1 MYYQDQRQGL
11 PTVIKNLLI
20 INVIVFVGCW
30 IGEMQLNSDYL
41 VRKFALF
48 HPASEYFRWWQPLT
62 YMFMHGGFW
71 HIFMN
76 MYTLVIFGVIV
87 ERIIGSRKCLIFY
100 LVCGLAA
107 AAAHIGVST
116 LTGGINI
123 PTVGASGAIYGV
135 LVAYAMLFPES
146 RMMLIFPP
154 VVLKAKWL
162 VAIFVVIEMLSGIF
176 GTMDGVAH
184 FAHLGGAIAGW
195 LLIVFWKKQ
204 GTLFDR
210 D

>member
-1 MYYQDQRQGL
+1 MYYQEQRQGL
-11 PTVIKNLLI
+11 PTVIKNVLI
-20 INVIVFVGCW
+20 INVIVFVACW
-30 IGEMQLNSDYL
+30 LGEEQLHSNFML
-41 VRKFALF
+41 RIFALF
-48 HPASEYFRWWQPLT
+48 HPLSQYFHWWQPLT

-71 HIFMN
+71 HIFVN

-87 ERIIGSRKCLIFY
+87 ERLIGTRKFLIFY
-100 LVCGLAA
+100 LVCGLCA
-107 AAAHIGVST
+107 AAAHVGVAS
-116 LTGGINI
+116 LTGSFDT

-135 LVAYAMLFPES
+135 LVAYAMLFPDS

-162 VAIFVVIEMLSGIF
+162 VAIFLVIEIFSGVF

-184 FAHLGGAIAGW
+184 FAHLGGALAGW
-195 LLIVFWKKQ
+195 LLILYWRKQ

>member
-1 MYYQDQRQGL
+1 MYYQEQRQGL
-11 PTVIKNLLI
+11 PTVIKNVLI
-20 INVIVFVGCW
+20 INVIVFVACW
-30 IGEMQLNSDYL
+30 LGEERLHSTFMLRN
-41 VRKFALF
+41 FALF
-48 HPASEYFRWWQPLT
+48 HPLSDYFHWWQPLT

-71 HIFMN
+71 HIFVN

-87 ERIIGSRKCLIFY
+87 ERLIGTRKFLIFY
-100 LVCGLAA
+100 LVCGLCA
-107 AAAHIGVST
+107 AAAHVGVAS
-116 LTGGINI
+116 LTGSFDT

-135 LVAYAMLFPES
+135 LVAYAMLFPDS

-162 VAIFVVIEMLSGIF
+162 VAIFLVIEIFSGVF

-184 FAHLGGAIAGW
+184 FAHLGGALAGW
-195 LLIVFWKKQ
+195 LLILYWRRQ

>member
-1 MYYQDQRQGL
+1 MYYQEQRQGL
-11 PTVIKNLLI
+11 PTVIKNVLI
-20 INVIVFVGCW
+20 INVIVFVACW
-30 IGEMQLNSDYL
+30 LGEARLNSDFM
-41 VRKFALF
+41 VRNFALF
-48 HPASEYFRWWQPLT
+48 HPLSKYFHWWQPLT

-71 HIFMN
+71 HIFVN

-87 ERIIGSRKCLIFY
+87 ERLIGTRKFLIFY
-100 LVCGLAA
+100 LVCGLCA
-107 AAAHIGVST
+107 AAAHVGVAS
-116 LTGGINI
+116 LTGSFNT

-135 LVAYAMLFPES
+135 LVAYAMLFPDS

-162 VAIFVVIEMLSGIF
+162 VAIFLVIEIFSGVF

-184 FAHLGGAIAGW
+184 FAHLGGALAGW
-195 LLIVFWKKQ
+195 LLILYWRRQ

>member
-1 MYYQDQRQGL
+1 MYYQEQRQGL
-11 PTVIKNLLI
+11 PTVIKNVLI
-20 INVIVFVGCW
+20 INVIVFVACW
-30 IGEMQLNSDYL
+30 LGEEQLHSNFML
-41 VRKFALF
+41 RNFALF
-48 HPASEYFRWWQPLT
+48 HPLSDYFHWWQPLT

-71 HIFMN
+71 HIFVN

-87 ERIIGSRKCLIFY
+87 ERLIGTRKFLIFY
-100 LVCGLAA
+100 LVCGLCA
-107 AAAHIGVST
+107 AAAHVGVAS
-116 LTGGINI
+116 LTGSFNT

-135 LVAYAMLFPES
+135 LVAYAMLFPDS

-162 VAIFVVIEMLSGIF
+162 VAIFLVIEIFSGVF

-184 FAHLGGAIAGW
+184 FAHLGGALAGW
-195 LLIVFWKKQ
+195 LLILYWRRQ

>member
-1 MYYQDQRQGL
+1 MYYQEQRQGL
-11 PTVIKNLLI
+11 PTVIKNVLI
-20 INVIVFVGCW
+20 INVIVFVACW
-30 IGEMQLNSDYL
+30 LGEEQLHSNFM
-41 VRKFALF
+41 VRNFALF
-48 HPASEYFRWWQPLT
+48 HPLSDYFHWWQPLT

-71 HIFMN
+71 HIFVN

-87 ERIIGSRKCLIFY
+87 ERLIGTRKFLIFY
-100 LVCGLAA
+100 LVCGLCA
-107 AAAHIGVST
+107 AAAHVGVAS
-116 LTGGINI
+116 LTGSFDT

-135 LVAYAMLFPES
+135 LVAYAMLFPDS

-162 VAIFVVIEMLSGIF
+162 VAIFLVIEIFSGVF

-184 FAHLGGAIAGW
+184 FAHLGGALAGW
-195 LLIVFWKKQ
+195 LLILYWRRQ

>member
-1 MYYQDQRQGL
+1 MYYQEQRQGL
-11 PTVIKNLLI
+11 PTVIKNVLI
-20 INVIVFVGCW
+20 INVIVFVACW
-30 IGEMQLNSDYL
+30 LGEEQLHSNFML
-41 VRKFALF
+41 RNFALF
-48 HPASEYFRWWQPLT
+48 HPLSDYFHWWQPLT

-71 HIFMN
+71 HIFVN

-87 ERIIGSRKCLIFY
+87 ERLIGTRKFLIFY
-100 LVCGLAA
+100 LVCGLCA
-107 AAAHIGVST
+107 AAAHVGVAS
-116 LTGGINI
+116 LTGSFDT

-135 LVAYAMLFPES
+135 LVAYAMLFPDS

-162 VAIFVVIEMLSGIF
+162 VAIFLVIEIFSGVF

-184 FAHLGGAIAGW
+184 FAHLGGALAGW
-195 LLIVFWKKQ
+195 LLILYWRRQ